1 MRLFAATVSVRKSRQ
16 QPKPTVAALTRRQI
30 VQQKY
35 VSGVELHRH
44 GPAPVRQRET
54 REVLRR
60 DLKVAGLAAR
70 LVRHDP
76 LAEFPRQHPEAAV
89 LHASVNKGHPR
100 RDDEGLVAVCHC
112 VARVL
117 QCARQ

>member
-16 QPKPTVAALTRRQI
+16 QPKPNVAALTRRQI
-30 VQQKY
+30 VEQQH

-44 GPAPVRQRET
+44 GPAPVRQRKV

-89 LHASVNKGHPR
+89 LDTSIH
-100 RDDEGLVAVCHC
+100 
-112 VARVL
+112 
-117 QCARQ
+117 